1 MKQLADLRGSVA
13 KSRIQ
18 ERAARDLNGII
29 EVLEVGFS
37 GIEIDAT
44 ECLEGTGFLN
54 VEDVIRDAEFCTH
67 GFVAQDGEL
76 DNHGQ
81 RVQDIEAVI
90 GVFGIVGD
98 IGAGHIYFWGRKSLC
113 GWGKYCMWIIY
124 IYGGLYFG

>member
-1 MKQLADLRGSVA
+1 MEQLAYLRGSVTE
-13 KSRIQ
+13 SRIQ
-18 ERAARDLNGII
+18 ECAASDLNGVV

-37 GIEIDAT
+37 GTEIEAA
-44 ECLEGTGFLN
+44 ERLEGTRLLN
-54 VEDVIRDAEFCTH
+54 VEDVIGDAEFCTH

-81 RVQDIEAVI
+81 RVQYIEAVI

-113 GWGKYCMWIIY
+113 CWGK
-124 IYGGLYFG
+124 